1 VLPATISDRDGAVHL
16 LGDHPET
23 CPRLQVVW
31 ADRGDTG
38 ATVAAA
44 TAPVG
49 VRLIIVAAARRWGWY
64 AAGVDPPPPPVG
76 FPVQP
81 RRWVVERTFAWLG
94 KQRRLAKDDE
104 HLPET
109 EEAWID
115 LTMIRLLIA
124 RLAA

>member
-1 VLPATISDRDGAVHL
+1 
-16 LGDHPET
+16 
-23 CPRLQVVW
+23 
-31 ADRGDTG
+31 
-38 ATVAAA
+38 
-44 TAPVG
+44 
-49 VRLIIVAAARRWGWY
+49 
-64 AAGVDPPPPPVG
+64 
-76 FPVQP
+76 
-81 RRWVVERTFAWLG
+81 VERTFAWLG

>member
-1 VLPATISDRDGAVHL
+1 VLPANISDRDGAVQL
-16 LGDHPET
+16 LGDQPDA
-23 CPRLQVVW
+23 CPRLQLIW
-31 ADRGDTG
+31 ADKGYTG
-38 ATVAAA
+38 ASVAAA
-44 TAPVG
+44 TAQVG

-64 AAGVDPPPPPVG
+64 PAGVDPPPRPVG
-76 FPVQP
+76 FQVQP